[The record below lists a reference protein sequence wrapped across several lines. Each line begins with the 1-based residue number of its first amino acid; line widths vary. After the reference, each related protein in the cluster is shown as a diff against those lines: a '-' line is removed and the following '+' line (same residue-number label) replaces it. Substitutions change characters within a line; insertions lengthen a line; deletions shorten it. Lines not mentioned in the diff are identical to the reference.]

1 MTLHYIAF
9 PFHYIAS
16 HCIALPY
23 PTLPYHTLH
32 YSAVHWMTLH
42 FLSITLHHIA
52 LHYLALPYI
61 TIHCMTLPF
70 SLHFL
75 SIILHHIALHY
86 LTLPYLTMHCMTLR
100 YIARPFHYIALH
112 CITLHHIASHCM
124 TLHELSYI
132 HQSQLWQVFWLKPS
146 MWHRFLEPLV
156 IALTSPSYRVPGLA
170 EWILFGLICLCIGCV
185 LGSICTAL
193 ACSARLRRLLV
204 TAILEIY
211 PPPIVNLRE
220 DRLAGYRRQD

>member
-32 YSAVHWMTLH
+32 YSALHWMTLH

-52 LHYLALPYI
+52 LPCPTSHY
-61 TIHCMTLPF
+61 HTLYDIAF
-70 SLHFL
+70 F
-75 SIILHHIALHY
+75 IAL
-86 LTLPYLTMHCMTLR
+86 
-100 YIARPFHYIALH
+100 PFHYIASHCIALPYPTLPYHALHDIALH
-112 CITLHHIASHCM
+112 CASFPLHCVTLHHIASHCM

>member
-1 MTLHYIAF
+1 MHACIHPYTYTYTHIHIHTHTYAYI
-9 PFHYIAS
+9 YT
-16 HCIALPY
+16 Y
-23 PTLPYHTLH
+23 
-32 YSAVHWMTLH
+32 
-42 FLSITLHHIA
+42 
-52 LHYLALPYI
+52 
-61 TIHCMTLPF
+61 
-70 SLHFL
+70 
-75 SIILHHIALHY
+75 
-86 LTLPYLTMHCMTLR
+86 R
-100 YIARPFHYIALH
+100 YIYI
-112 CITLHHIASHCM
+112 HIHIHIH
-124 TLHELSYI
+124 THTYRYIQIHTHTHELSYI